1 MTSAIA
7 KMLALAA
14 VIGLSFAAPA
24 RAQTASSE
32 AFSTACNANP
42 GFFSFAVTGLDS
54 DPEGLGR
61 LCSCLATEFSG
72 FSDDDY
78 TMLIKDL
85 ERTATDA
92 DRAAYG
98 DYTGLELKAREA
110 LDKCLV
116 LEGFADGSD
125 PGAATPA
132 AGGADMTEFD
142 AACHGSD
149 MLLTVIGGSP
159 EDATP
164 VRTSLCDCLSIALA
178 PQVSTEGA
186 DILGQDLDGTATEA
200 SRTAYPGY
208 PELESRAGAAFDSCF
223 ATAMPQQ

>member
-14 VIGLSFAAPA
+14 VVGLALGAPVK
-24 RAQTASSE
+24 AQTASSE
-32 AFSTACNANP
+32 AFITSCNAHP
-42 GFFSFAVTGLDS
+42 AFFQFAVSGLDN

-78 TMLIKDL
+78 AMLIKDL
-85 ERTATDA
+85 EGTATTADRTAHS
-92 DRAAYG
+92 
-98 DYTGLELKAREA
+98 DYTGLELKARDA

-116 LEGFADGSD
+116 VEGFADGTD
-125 PGAATPA
+125 PGATPA
-132 AGGADMTEFD
+132 GESADMTKFD
-142 AACHGSD
+142 AACQASE
-149 MLLTVIGGSP
+149 MLLAVLGGEP
-159 EDATP
+159 DQAIP
-164 VRTSLCDCLSIALA
+164 VRTSLCECLSIALA
-178 PQVSTEGA
+178 PQVSTEAAG
-186 DILGQDLDGTATEA
+186 ILAQDLDGTATDE
-200 SRTAYPGY
+200 SRAAYPGY